1 MRQIIKIVEA
11 IRKCAGSAGSRRS
24 PPTPSSAL
32 TSHRIRKEALVA
44 GTEGAKHS
52 TNHSFAH
59 RRRGLDD
66 VDPAVKS
73 LMCSGGSAYSATP
86 ILQDVSMST
95 LA

>member
-1 MRQIIKIVEA
+1 MRRIIKIVEA

-52 TNHSFAH
+52 TNHSFAN

-66 VDPAVKS
+66 VDPA
-73 LMCSGGSAYSATP
+73 CEIA
-86 ILQDVSMST
+86 DVLRRFGLFRHANSPRR
-95 LA
+95 